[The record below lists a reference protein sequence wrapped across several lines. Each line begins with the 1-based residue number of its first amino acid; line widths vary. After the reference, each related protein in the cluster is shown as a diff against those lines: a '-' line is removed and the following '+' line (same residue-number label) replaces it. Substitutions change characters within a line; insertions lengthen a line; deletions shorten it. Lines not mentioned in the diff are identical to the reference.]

1 METERRDCPRRGAPE
16 LRLVG
21 RADHVVRWSMHG
33 QTDQWSCGFLLDRA
47 NRSIV
52 HGSTKGTFPV
62 PRFKPL
68 VLRAF
73 EESRERER
81 EVTFGLERKVARVFS
96 IFPVPKWPG
105 KCQSLPYDETTPV
118 EKGLGMHSEPTA
130 NEECAAGWR
139 GYFILFVI
147 LWLTGSHLTTFA
159 TSKVLVSACCLLRTR
174 TYI

>member
-1 METERRDCPRRGAPE
+1 MHQCMLLASCMMSWHLQGEIAWKLKGEICPRRGAPE

-21 RADHVVRWSMHG
+21 RPDHVVRWSMHG

-81 EVTFGLERKVARVFS
+81 ERSLLGWNEKWLAYFPFFLYQSGRASVNHCRMMRQHLSRKA
-96 IFPVPKWPG
+96 
-105 KCQSLPYDETTPV
+105 
-118 EKGLGMHSEPTA
+118 LGCIASQP
-130 NEECAAGWR
+130 
-139 GYFILFVI
+139 
-147 LWLTGSHLTTFA
+147 
-159 TSKVLVSACCLLRTR
+159 RTR
-174 TYI
+174 SVQLVGEATLFSLLYSG